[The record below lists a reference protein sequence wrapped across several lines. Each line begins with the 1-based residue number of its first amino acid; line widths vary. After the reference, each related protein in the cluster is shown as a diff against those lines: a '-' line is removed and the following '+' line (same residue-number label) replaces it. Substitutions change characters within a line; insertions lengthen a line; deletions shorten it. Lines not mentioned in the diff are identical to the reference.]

1 VNSITDVDGDH
12 ATANNYV
19 VVMTTGS
26 SPANPAMGRCI
37 DTLERVEG
45 QWQMAARLSHADQA
59 IGH

>member
-26 SPANPAMGRCI
+26 SPAKPATGRCI
-37 DTLERVEG
+37 DTLE
-45 QWQMAARLSHADQA
+45 
-59 IGH
+59 